1 MNDEPYVLYVEDDI
15 DDAFFMKR
23 AFQRAKRPEKLLVVN
38 CGADAMEQLGEGT
51 KTLPKFVL
59 LDIKMARMTG
69 LELLAWIRRNVAAQL
84 PVFMLS
90 SSSQE
95 RDLKAAQALGS
106 NGYLL
111 KPSNAIQLE
120 HLVNSL
126 AAHCEPAATALAS
139 WIHFDGKKLSIEDR
153 SG

>member
-1 MNDEPYVLYVEDDI
+1 MNDGPYVLYVEDDI

-23 AFQRAKRPEKLLVVN
+23 AFQRAKRPEKLLVVSS
-38 CGADAMEQLGEGT
+38 GADAMAHFGEGA

-69 LELLAWIRRNVAAQL
+69 LEVLAWIRKSVTGEL
-84 PVFMLS
+84 PIFMIS

-95 RDLKAAQALGS
+95 RDLKDAQSLGA

-111 KPSNAIQLE
+111 KPSNAMQLE
-120 HLVNSL
+120 HLLNSL
-126 AAHCEPAATALAS
+126 AAHCEPAGTALAS
-139 WIHFDGKKLSIEDR
+139 WIHFDGKKLSIEER
-153 SG
+153 RA